1 MRRSLNAVAVV
12 VRRVKILILQV
23 LAYVCSLQHR
33 TNLKEFDPEA
43 LAFKPALGGML
54 AAIYH
59 NPKDMAM
66 NQDRLQKILQFWGAK
81 EVYDMDTINTLE
93 GEMVAGPPPPEV
105 PTMKPSSAGK
115 HPSHVSVSYLFCSCK
130 C

>member
-1 MRRSLNAVAVV
+1 M
-12 VRRVKILILQV
+12 
-23 LAYVCSLQHR
+23 
-33 TNLKEFDPEA
+33 KELDPEA
-43 LAFKPALGGML
+43 HAFKPALGTML

-93 GEMVAGPPPPEV
+93 GEMVAGPPPPAA
-105 PTMKPSSAGK
+105 PTMKLPSAGNLS
-115 HPSHVSVSYLFCSCK
+115 PYVLSHISLYVFKILEN
-130 C
+130 